1 MQGTTSHFAKIY
13 LIDFA
18 DGDLVT
24 NFLAG
29 FLQLLDHFAFSL
41 LQFVITLIGNI
52 CVVGSTAFP
61 NFGSNYLMPNSRGLQ
76 MVAFENYLFFFNFF
90 NFLANSPD
98 NLVPSNG

>member
-1 MQGTTSHFAKIY
+1 MQGTTFHFAKIY

-52 CVVGSTAFP
+52 CVVGSAAFP

-76 MVAFENYLFFFNFF
+76 ILPLKIAKAFRALPFALLKRYFSRKFQE
-90 NFLANSPD
+90 
-98 NLVPSNG
+98 

>member
-1 MQGTTSHFAKIY
+1 MAT
-13 LIDFA
+13 
-18 DGDLVT
+18 LVT

-52 CVVGSTAFP
+52 CVVGSAAFP

-76 MVAFENYLFFFNFF
+76 MVAFENYLFLYLF
-90 NFLANSPD
+90 NFLANSSD
-98 NLVPSNG
+98 NLVSSNG

>member
-1 MQGTTSHFAKIY
+1 MQGTASHFAKIY

-41 LQFVITLIGNI
+41 LQLVITLIGNI
-52 CVVGSTAFP
+52 CVVGSAAFP

-76 MVAFENYLFFFNFF
+76 MVAFENYLFLYLF
-90 NFLANSPD
+90 NFLANSSD
-98 NLVPSNG
+98 NLVSSNG

>member
-1 MQGTTSHFAKIY
+1 MQRTTSHFAKIY

-52 CVVGSTAFP
+52 CVVGSAAFP
-61 NFGSNYLMPNSRGLQ
+61 NFGSNYLMPNSRRLQ
-76 MVAFENYLFFFNFF
+76 MVAFENYLFLYFFNFI
-90 NFLANSPD
+90 ANSSD